1 MPNDFGDL
9 QHQKGLK
16 SNSWFSSS
24 VSTIVNNSSN
34 SSSMS
39 ITSNH
44 KSPPPTPAIPPTIIL
59 DDMIKKPSPSLYTL
73 DRKVLSA
80 TKNINRRSY
89 AANSVKIR
97 QVEVGPSSF
106 SKIRMLGKGDVGRVY
121 LVKQKGTDK
130 TMAMKVLSKKEMLR
144 RNKVKRVLAEQEIL
158 SSANHPFIVSL
169 YHSFQSQD
177 HLYFVMEYCLGG
189 EFFRALQSRPGKC
202 LTEEGAKFYAAE
214 VIAALEYLHLQ
225 GFIYRDLKPEN
236 ILLHQSGHLM
246 LTDFDLSK
254 QSFPPAPPGIVKSN
268 SPHIPPSIDTKCC
281 NSHLRTNSF
290 VGTEE
295 YIAPEVI
302 RSWGHSSSVDWWTL
316 GILIYEMLYGTT
328 PFKGSNRNETF
339 YHIMNSDIS
348 FPPPHKKQPQAVSNT
363 CKNLIRR
370 LLDKQESKRLGSKAG
385 ASEVKAHPFF
395 KSLKFAL
402 LRHMTP
408 PIVPGVTTTAST
420 AFYRPP
426 PHLNQKSTSLDLDA
440 DEAISITAN
449 CHFQSLNVQDPFA
462 KFNSVTL
469 YHEGDSDSET
479 IALTSDDESDDSVEN
494 EKF

>member
-1 MPNDFGDL
+1 MDATIKSPSSYGSPHFSRIKSFFSSNKYYSNSNSTTTTINEFTIPNDFGDL
-9 QHQKGLK
+9 QHQKGFK

-34 SSSMS
+34 SSSIS
-39 ITSNH
+39 ITSNN
-44 KSPPPTPAIPPTIIL
+44 KSPPSTPAVPPTII

-158 SSANHPFIVSL
+158 SSANHPFIISL

-202 LTEEGAKFYAAE
+202 LNEEDAKFYAAE

-225 GFIYRDLKPEN
+225 GFIYRDLKPE
-236 ILLHQSGHLM
+236 S
-246 LTDFDLSK
+246 
-254 QSFPPAPPGIVKSN
+254 
-268 SPHIPPSIDTKCC
+268 
-281 NSHLRTNSF
+281 
-290 VGTEE
+290 E
-295 YIAPEVI
+295 Y
-302 RSWGHSSSVDWWTL
+302 
-316 GILIYEMLYGTT
+316 LY
-328 PFKGSNRNETF
+328 
-339 YHIMNSDIS
+339 
-348 FPPPHKKQPQAVSNT
+348 
-363 CKNLIRR
+363 L
-370 LLDKQESKRLGSKAG
+370 
-385 ASEVKAHPFF
+385 
-395 KSLKFAL
+395 
-402 LRHMTP
+402 
-408 PIVPGVTTTAST
+408 
-420 AFYRPP
+420 
-426 PHLNQKSTSLDLDA
+426 
-440 DEAISITAN
+440 
-449 CHFQSLNVQDPFA
+449 
-462 KFNSVTL
+462 
-469 YHEGDSDSET
+469 
-479 IALTSDDESDDSVEN
+479 
-494 EKF
+494 